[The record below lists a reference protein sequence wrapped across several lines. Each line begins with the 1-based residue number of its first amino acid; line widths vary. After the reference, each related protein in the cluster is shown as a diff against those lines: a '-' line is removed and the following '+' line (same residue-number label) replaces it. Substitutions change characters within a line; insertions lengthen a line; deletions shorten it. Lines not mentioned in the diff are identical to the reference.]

1 MPVTIDEVTAEVE
14 PPAPRSA
21 SDAPGSGGQPPEAE
35 ERRQAEILARL
46 ARRAARLK
54 AD

>member
-1 MPVTIDEVTAEVE
+1 MSVLIDEVTAEVE

-21 SDAPGSGGQPPEAE
+21 PQAKEPGAASPETE
-35 ERRQAEILARL
+35 ERRHCEILARL
-46 ARRAARLK
+46 ARRAARLH

>member
-1 MPVTIDEVTAEVE
+1 MPVTIDEVTSEVE
-14 PPAPRSA
+14 PPAPRSG
-21 SDAPGSGGQPPEAE
+21 SDASGKSGQPPEAE
-35 ERRQAEILARL
+35 QRRQAEILARL